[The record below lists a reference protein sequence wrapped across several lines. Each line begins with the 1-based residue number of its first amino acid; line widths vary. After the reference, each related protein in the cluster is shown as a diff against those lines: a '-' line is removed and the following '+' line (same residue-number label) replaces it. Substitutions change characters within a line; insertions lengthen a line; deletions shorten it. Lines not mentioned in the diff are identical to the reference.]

1 MDILNGSMVETDLH
15 TPLHEEA
22 GEHEI
27 VPTFE

>member
-1 MDILNGSMVETDLH
+1 MDMYGSMVETDLH
-15 TPLHEEA
+15 TPLHEEV